1 MKNPIELAYAP
12 GSSLSNQIVTY
23 QNVDAARIIG
33 AEFEVRLG
41 LDLLLDGLSNF
52 SFGSNLS
59 LVDSKIDIPDFERQ
73 QRLAIDSTSN
83 STRELQGQSNVI
95 LNMDLSYY
103 NEIGTTA
110 SLQLNTFSERLS
122 KVSAGV
128 SPDVYEQP
136 DIQLDF
142 ILSQQIWNSFTFSFS
157 AKNILNSSYKEIYRY
172 KGNDYTY
179 YEYKKGVRFSM
190 GISYKI

>member
-172 KGNDYTY
+172 SNYSFILWLGLQSRLTK
-179 YEYKKGVRFSM
+179 S
-190 GISYKI
+190 